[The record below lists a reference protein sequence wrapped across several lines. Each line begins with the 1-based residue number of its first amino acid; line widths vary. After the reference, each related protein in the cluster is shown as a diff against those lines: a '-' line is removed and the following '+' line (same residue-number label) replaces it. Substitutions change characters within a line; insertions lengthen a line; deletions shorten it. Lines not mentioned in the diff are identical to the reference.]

1 MPYNN
6 AYNQGIAAKLQNLY
20 KNHIQHE
27 NATNDNVR
35 QNDVMDP
42 LEGMALRHEEVHGG
56 SGTAAA
62 TLHDLG
68 YEQMNGATGT
78 DAEPKPKRKYMRKAM
93 RVAVPSAMA
102 EEEPSATAGGVSA
115 GGVSAG
121 GVSGA
126 GASGGSFGD
135 AVRGTVGV
143 LGHATGLNRILPT
156 DYIAQKLTGGETGGT
171 LNNFEAAREL
181 IKQLGGS
188 APEVVGCGASA
199 GAKKRVRKPKEKTG
213 GDFGSTVRDIADT
226 VGSVGKAVMPFA
238 PLLLGLGEP
247 KEELK
252 EDSKEEGGAKKR
264 NTNARAEV
272 VRQIMKEKG
281 LNLIDASKHV
291 KEHGLYKKGGALL
304 SLASLGDVKGNQG
317 PVMFESG
324 GVPNTKLPEESK
336 YKAGSKPRKPR
347 AKKLAAA

>member
-1 MPYNN
+1 MPYKN

-62 TLHDLG
+62 TLQDLG
-68 YEQMNGATGT
+68 NEQMNGTTGT
-78 DAEPKPKRKYMRKAM
+78 DAEPKPKRKYIKKTMA
-93 RVAVPSAMA
+93 VAVPSAMA
-102 EEEPSATAGGVSA
+102 TEPSATAGGVSA

-121 GVSGA
+121 GVSG
-126 GASGGSFGD
+126 
-135 AVRGTVGV
+135 
-143 LGHATGLNRILPT
+143 
-156 DYIAQKLTGGETGGT
+156 GGETGGT

-188 APEVVGCGASA
+188 AEIG
-199 GAKKRVRKPKEKTG
+199 GAKKRARKPKEKTG

-238 PLLLGLGEP
+238 PLLLGLDEP

-264 NTNARAEV
+264 KTNARAEV

-304 SLASLGDVKGNQG
+304 SLASLDDVKGNQG

-347 AKKLAAA
+347 AKKA